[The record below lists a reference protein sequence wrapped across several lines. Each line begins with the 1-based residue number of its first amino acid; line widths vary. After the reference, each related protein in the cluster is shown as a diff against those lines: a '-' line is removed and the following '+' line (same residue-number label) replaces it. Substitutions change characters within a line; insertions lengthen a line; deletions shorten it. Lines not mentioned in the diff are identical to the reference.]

1 MTDLSIL
8 AEKRGA
14 ASLASLI
21 LSFLIALP
29 GAPIALAADE
39 QAIHFKP
46 LTDPQDAAL
55 VRTLLDETEGTLPAE
70 NLVIARFEDLPIRVI
85 RVENQKY
92 CEKADCINMVL
103 VEGLSPLRI
112 MASSHVMNTR
122 GPGTALLRF
131 LRQCAE
137 VTLEIT
143 PMAFRLTSKPQK
155 PCSIP

>member
-85 RVENQKY
+85 RVEIRSTAKRLIVSTW
-92 CEKADCINMVL
+92 CWSKVFRPC
-103 VEGLSPLRI
+103 
-112 MASSHVMNTR
+112 ASW
-122 GPGTALLRF
+122 PA
-131 LRQCAE
+131 
-137 VTLEIT
+137 VT
-143 PMAFRLTSKPQK
+143 S
-155 PCSIP
+155 